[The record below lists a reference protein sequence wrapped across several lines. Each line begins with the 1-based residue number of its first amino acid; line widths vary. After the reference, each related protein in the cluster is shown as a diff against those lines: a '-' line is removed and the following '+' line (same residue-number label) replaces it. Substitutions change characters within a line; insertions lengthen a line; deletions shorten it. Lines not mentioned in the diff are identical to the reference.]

1 MARAWEISQAYE
13 VFRGVCRFCATKTR
27 LTQELRLTSG
37 RCRKCVWVYPVFR
50 VIGNLETGNPETGV
64 SRGSAQNC
72 LPTDRQRLRLLFS
85 FFFF

>member
-1 MARAWEISQAYE
+1 MKHVKCGLTVVCVAVIAVHQDVVEN
-13 VFRGVCRFCATKTR
+13 VFGFIR
-27 LTQELRLTSG
+27 
-37 RCRKCVWVYPVFR
+37 VYPVFR